1 MTAITFLCFHL
12 GPFSSGSDGSPVKF
26 LSSSR
31 DDDLI
36 SMSYESVSEIS
47 INHVVIEPL
56 FDNVMS

>member
-1 MTAITFLCFHL
+1 MTAMNFLCFHL
-12 GPFSSGSDGSPVKF
+12 GPFSLGCDGSPVKF

-36 SMSYESVSEIS
+36 SVSYESVSEIS
-47 INHVVIEPL
+47 INHVVIEP